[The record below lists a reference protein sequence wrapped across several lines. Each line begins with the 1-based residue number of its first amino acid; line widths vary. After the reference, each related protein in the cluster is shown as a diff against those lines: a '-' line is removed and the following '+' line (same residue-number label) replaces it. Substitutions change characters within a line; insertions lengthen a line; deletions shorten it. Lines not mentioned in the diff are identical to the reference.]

1 MPTIQVAT
9 QGAFPKQLV
18 QFMLFNALFQDST
31 IEFEHEFFVE
41 TEAVTHEK
49 RENK

>member
-1 MPTIQVAT
+1 MPAVEIAA
-9 QGAFPKQLV
+9 QGTFPEKLMEFVLINTLLQHGV
-18 QFMLFNALFQDST
+18 
-31 IEFEHEFFVE
+31 IEFEHDFFLE